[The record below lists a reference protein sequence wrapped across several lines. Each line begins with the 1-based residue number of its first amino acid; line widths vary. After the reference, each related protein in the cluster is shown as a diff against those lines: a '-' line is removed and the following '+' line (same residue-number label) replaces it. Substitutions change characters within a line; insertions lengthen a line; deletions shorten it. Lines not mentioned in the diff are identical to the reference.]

1 MIKKLDIIHY
11 SSICTILPTLFVF
24 KLSLGV
30 LNNTLLIIPLSYSII
45 LLPKDLQNYFQNM
58 KIFFSKYFLFF
69 YLLWQHEDGAQD
81 VKLNQIYILY

>member
-11 SSICTILPTLFVF
+11 SSICTILPTLFFF

-58 KIFFSKYFLFF
+58 KRYFFRNIFYFSIYCDNMKM
-69 YLLWQHEDGAQD
+69 ER
-81 VKLNQIYILY
+81 KMLN